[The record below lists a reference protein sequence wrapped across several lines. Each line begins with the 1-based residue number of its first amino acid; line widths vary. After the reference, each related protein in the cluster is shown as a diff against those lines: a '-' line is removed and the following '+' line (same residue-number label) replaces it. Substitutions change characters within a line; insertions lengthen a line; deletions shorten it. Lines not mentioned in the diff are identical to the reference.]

1 MFSVVVVVLQAL
13 GLNLPPVGGLPR
25 SSSTVSRFQP
35 DHAKGSAPVVPSKN
49 HVRFIR
55 SFTDAEKRQL
65 LKECTAVIYTPSHEH
80 FGIVPLETMAS
91 VRPVIAV
98 NNGGPLETVIHKE
111 TGFLCEP
118 SAKVWL
124 FTSFLFL
131 P

>member
-1 MFSVVVVVLQAL
+1 VVLVSFQAL
-13 GLNLPPVGGLPR
+13 GLNIPLSADVSVTNLQSGVG
-25 SSSTVSRFQP
+25 SRFASGSGNRQP
-35 DHAKGSAPVVPSKN
+35 STTTSPSRN

-65 LKECTAVIYTPSHEH
+65 LKECTAVVYTPSHEH

-98 NNGGPLETVIHKE
+98 NNGGPLETVVNKE

-118 SAKVWL
+118 SAKVAE
-124 FTSFLFL
+124 
-131 P
+131 